1 MENKFEYLR
10 IDGRDRLPSP
20 WFSYPVLTE
29 YETVAIYRNGR
40 DYLDVLVGR
49 QDGWWTAGVH
59 MQVNSSVAGF
69 GPGANGDSSPPVRT
83 PFCGRSAGCSAM
95 TICGAP
101 HGRPFLTRLTISG
114 NLNFSDHEACIEC
127 KGYPQQEV

>member
-49 QDGWWTAGVH
+49 QDGWMLCH
-59 MQVNSSVAGF
+59 KKLR
-69 GPGANGDSSPPVRT
+69 GAARQAVLDKIDDIRQLKL
-83 PFCGRSAGCSAM
+83 F
-95 TICGAP
+95 
-101 HGRPFLTRLTISG
+101 
-114 NLNFSDHEACIEC
+114 
-127 KGYPQQEV
+127 